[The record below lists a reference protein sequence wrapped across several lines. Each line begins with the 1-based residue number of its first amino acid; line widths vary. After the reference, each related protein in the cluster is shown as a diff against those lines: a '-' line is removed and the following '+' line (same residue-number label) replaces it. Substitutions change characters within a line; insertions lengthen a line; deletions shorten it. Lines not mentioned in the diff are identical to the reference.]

1 MWAAAWL
8 HKASTN
14 DSFYLQYIQAN
25 GKPPGAND
33 GIYEFSWENKHAGIS
48 VLLSKV
54 ITTPQCLY
62 QLSLNLQSYLYLLV
76 CQCFQDYLSE
86 NISFLE
92 SYQEDAESFICS
104 LLPETSDSHVQY
116 TPGY

>member
-25 GKPPGAND
+25 GKTPGAND

-54 ITTPQCLY
+54 ITSPQCLY

-92 SYQEDAESFICS
+92 SYQEDADSFICS